1 MRYLKRILLFLLAL
15 LGVSMCLLC
24 AVFDGIIPV
33 YCSYQTDDQIEQL
46 FADMHAAI
54 QQEDYAAAFHHMTP
68 SYRQSHK
75 PVDLSN
81 WMERTAFDLE
91 SHYYLEM
98 TDDRAKVG
106 PRQCRFSEF
115 MSGPIF
121 HLVRIDNNWY
131 FTGEYDWPLD

>member
-24 AVFDGIIPV
+24 AVFNGTIPV
-33 YCSYQTDDQIEQL
+33 YCSDQTDSQIEQL
-46 FADMHAAI
+46 FADMGKAMEV
-54 QQEDYAAAFHHMTP
+54 EDYATAFHHMTP
-68 SYRQSHK
+68 SYRQSHTLL
-75 PVDLSN
+75 DLKN
-81 WMERTAFDLE
+81 WIERTAFNLE

-98 TDDRAKVG
+98 VDDRAQVG

-131 FTGEYDWPLD
+131 FTGDIDWPLD